1 MMAATPPPAPDAA
14 SRPILMIAPQPF
26 FRVTGT
32 PINVLTMCR
41 ALTEGGFAVHL
52 LTVPDGKDV
61 ELPGLTIH
69 RVARLPGCGPLPV
82 GFSIA
87 KLAYNGLLLLTC
99 QRMLRRRRFAV
110 VHAIEE
116 AALWAVPL
124 ARMCGVPAII
134 DIDSDL
140 CRQLREHGSWLGRML
155 AAPAGR
161 LRRFALRR
169 AAAALTVSGTLGE
182 IARVENPAIPVFE
195 INDIPIESANR
206 QPDLERMAALRA
218 RFGLTG
224 RRLVVYTGNYDR
236 RQGLPELIQAMAA
249 VRARHPQ
256 CLLLV
261 VGGEPEQV
269 AALQARIEADGLA
282 DAVRLIGARPPETM
296 PEYMGLAEV
305 LVSPRLEPYTTPLKI
320 FSYMASGRP
329 IVATDLPTHTQVL
342 DAEAA
347 ILVPPTP
354 AGLAEGILRALD
366 DPAGAAALG
375 RRARHL
381 AETRYTFAGFRRSLA
396 ECYAA
401 VLGPTTAPTLPSG
414 EAERRAPG

>member
-1 MMAATPPPAPDAA
+1 MMATAPAAAPDLAP
-14 SRPILMIAPQPF
+14 RLVLMIAPQPF

-32 PINVLTMCR
+32 PMNVLTMCR
-41 ALTEGGFAVHL
+41 ALTESGVAVHL
-52 LTVPDGKDV
+52 LTVPGGDDV
-61 ELPGLTIH
+61 NLPGLTLQ

-82 GFSIA
+82 GFSVL
-87 KLAYNGLLLLTC
+87 KLAYNGLLLLALL
-99 QRMLRRRRFAV
+99 RLLLRRPFAA

-124 ARMCGVPAII
+124 AHLRGVPAIV
-134 DIDSDL
+134 DLDSDL
-140 CRQLREHGSWLGRML
+140 CRQLRDHGSWLGRML
-155 AAPAGR
+155 ATPAGW
-161 LRRFALRR
+161 LRRLALRQ
-169 AAAALTVSGTLGE
+169 AAAAVTVCCALSD
-182 IARVENPAIPVFE
+182 IARAENPAIRVFE
-195 INDIPIESANR
+195 INDVPIDSANR
-206 QPDLERMAALRA
+206 QPEPERLAALRA
-218 RFGLTG
+218 QLGLAG

-236 RQGLPELIQAMAA
+236 RQGLPELIEAMAA
-249 VRARHPQ
+249 VRARHPE

-269 AALQARIEADGLA
+269 AAMQARIEADGLA
-282 DAVRLIGARPPETM
+282 EAVRLIGARPPDTM

-342 DAEAA
+342 DGDAA

-354 AGLAEGILRALD
+354 AGLAAGILCALE
-366 DPAGAAALG
+366 DPPRAAALG

-381 AETRYTFAGFRRSLA
+381 VETRHTFAGFKRHLVD
-396 ECYAA
+396 CYAA
-401 VLGPTTAPTLPSG
+401 VLARTTPPTHG
-414 EAERRAPG
+414 KRC